1 MQIPTPKSQAPNP
14 TRLLALGVGIW
25 ALAFG
30 ISISAQSPYVAA
42 TIGADVPR
50 VSHTDSSLYSSPS
63 NDAEVVSGSLR
74 VGTSLGEAWGVELEF
89 VRSGR
94 SHRSQNPF
102 ISPLAG
108 GVNIGSVTSILSGGA
123 SPVGIPISSPVNFQT
138 DVRSSHSDL
147 DAVLW
152 ARQRLGGSID
162 MVYLGGLVFSRE
174 RVDVTQTF
182 PTVIRT
188 LAPSGGFRTTLIDY
202 GTRPLVGVES
212 RIRMTSHMR
221 LMPGLRL
228 QGLGDGWLLRP
239 YVGLGW
245 FF

>member
-1 MQIPTPKSQAPNP
+1 VKRI
-14 TRLLALGVGIW
+14 
-25 ALAFG
+25 AFACVLCFVAA
-30 ISISAQSPYVAA
+30 SARAQSPYVAG
-42 TIGADVPR
+42 TIGADVSR
-50 VSHTDSSLYSSPS
+50 VSHTDSSVYSSPS

-94 SHRSQNPF
+94 SHQSQIPIF
-102 ISPLAG
+102 SPLAG
-108 GVNIGSVTSILSGGA
+108 GVNIASATSILSGGA
-123 SPVGIPISSPVNFQT
+123 SPVGIPISSIVNLQT

-182 PTVIRT
+182 PTVIRA
-188 LAPSGGFRTTLIDY
+188 LVPSGGFRTTLIDY

-228 QGLGDGWLLRP
+228 QGVGDGWLLRP

>member
-1 MQIPTPKSQAPNP
+1 
-14 TRLLALGVGIW
+14 LGLG
-25 ALAFG
+25 L
-30 ISISAQSPYVAA
+30 SISAQSPYVAA
-42 TIGADVPR
+42 TIGADVSR
-50 VSHTDSSLYSSPS
+50 VSHTDSNLYSSPS
-63 NDAEVVSGSLR
+63 NDAEVLSGSLR
-74 VGTSLGEAWGVELEF
+74 VGSSLGTNWGVELEF

-94 SHRSQNPF
+94 SHQSQFP
-102 ISPLAG
+102 IVSLLAG
-108 GVNIGSVTSILSGGA
+108 GVNIGSVAPIVAGGV
-123 SPVGIPISSPVNFQT
+123 SPVGIPISSIVNFQT

-182 PTVIRT
+182 PAGIRA